1 MIAASPRPVYY
12 RRGGYMRHLS
22 RYAAIGCL
30 LLLVSSARSQSVL
43 YNFSDGTSDGW
54 AQSGFGSSPP
64 ATVVSIGGQN
74 YINIPL
80 GGFQV
85 ANVSSGTPTDALFTA
100 LVAAAANPS
109 GYDISYDWQVD
120 TSTWVGAT
128 FFQVGTFVNS
138 GSGAYAQDFPAT
150 GKEVELNGVQTA
162 SGQIFSGHVDVN
174 FAAAGLT
181 YPATDNFYRLGL
193 IENGN
198 GTGVSANFTNISVHP
213 VGVPEPGSLG
223 LLCLALPVVGLRRWR
238 R

>member
-1 MIAASPRPVYY
+1 
-12 RRGGYMRHLS
+12 MRYLS

-30 LLLVSSARSQSVL
+30 LVLVSSARSQSVL

-54 AQSGFGSSPP
+54 VQSGFGSSPP
-64 ATVVSIGGQN
+64 ATVVPIGGQN

-80 GGFQV
+80 GAFQV

-100 LVAAAANPS
+100 LVAAALNPS
-109 GYDISYDWQVD
+109 GYVLSYDWYVD
-120 TSTWVGAT
+120 TSTWSGAT
-128 FFQVGTFVNS
+128 FFQIGTFVNT
-138 GSGAYAQDFPAT
+138 GSGAYVQHFPAT

-162 SGQIFSGHVDVN
+162 SGQVFSGHVDVN

-213 VGVPEPGSLG
+213 VPEPGSLG
-223 LLCLALPVVGLRRWR
+223 LLCLALSVVGIRRR
-238 R
+238 RR

>member
-1 MIAASPRPVYY
+1 
-12 RRGGYMRHLS
+12 MRYLP

-30 LLLVSSARSQSVL
+30 LLLVSSARSQSVN

-54 AQSGFGSSPP
+54 LLGGFSLPPSGTP
-64 ATVVSIGGQN
+64 APVVPIGGQN
-74 YINIPL
+74 YINVPL

-100 LVAAAANPS
+100 LVAAALNPS
-109 GYDISYDWQVD
+109 GYDISYDWTVD

-128 FFQVGTFVNS
+128 FFQIGTFVNT
-138 GSGAYAQDFPAT
+138 GSGAYAQDFPGT

-162 SGQIFSGHVDVN
+162 SGQVFSGHVDVN

-223 LLCLALPVVGLRRWR
+223 LLCLALPVVGIRRR
-238 R
+238 RAARAKVAAA